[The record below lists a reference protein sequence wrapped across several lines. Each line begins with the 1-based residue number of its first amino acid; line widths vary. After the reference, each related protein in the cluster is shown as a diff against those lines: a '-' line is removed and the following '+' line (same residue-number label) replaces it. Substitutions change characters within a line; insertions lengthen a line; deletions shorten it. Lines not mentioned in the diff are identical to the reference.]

1 MKKFLLVASLIM
13 AFTVAMSADVYIK
26 TKNHTDAVKMMGKE
40 NPARDEISE
49 QWLGEGRMVSIT
61 KGNVVIMDVNKM
73 KMFMVDHAKKSYIET
88 ALPLDF
94 SKLFPPEIAAMMGQM
109 KITVDVKANGLA
121 QKVNG
126 FNAKGYDVTMTMMGM
141 PIQMKVWAS
150 TEVPFKWQGYQE
162 KLLSQLLR
170 LQMQIDEAGV
180 KEMSE
185 IQGFWVASET
195 KAGGMISSRSDV
207 VEISQKAAPAG
218 IYDVPAGYAKKT
230 AFTMEDMQRQ

>member
-13 AFTVAMSADVYIK
+13 AFTVAMSADIYIK
-26 TKNHTDAVKMMGKE
+26 TKNHTDKMMGKE
-40 NPARDEISE
+40 NPAKDEISE

-126 FNAKGYDVTMTMMGM
+126 FNAKGYDVTMTMMGR
-141 PIQMKVWAS
+141 PFFQMKVWAS
-150 TEVPFKWQGYQE
+150 TEVPFKLQGSQE
-162 KLLSQLLR
+162 KLLSQLRR
-170 LQMQIDEAGV
+170 LSMQIDEVGV
-180 KEMSE
+180 KEMSK

>member
-1 MKKFLLVASLIM
+1 
-13 AFTVAMSADVYIK
+13 
-26 TKNHTDAVKMMGKE
+26 
-40 NPARDEISE
+40 
-49 QWLGEGRMVSIT
+49 
-61 KGNVVIMDVNKM
+61 
-73 KMFMVDHAKKSYIET
+73 MFMVDHAKKSYIET

-180 KEMSE
+180 KEMSK